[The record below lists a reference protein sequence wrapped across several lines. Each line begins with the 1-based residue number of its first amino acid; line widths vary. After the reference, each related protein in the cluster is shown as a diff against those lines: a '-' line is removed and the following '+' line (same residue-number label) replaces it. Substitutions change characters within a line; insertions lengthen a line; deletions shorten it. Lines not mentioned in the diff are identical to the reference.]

1 MTVAADDGS
10 DIARI
15 TVAIEATAA
24 PPNNPPVFSEGASA
38 TRSVSSSAPAGTS
51 IGLPVTATDADA
63 GTTLNYTLE
72 GADAA
77 SFGINAANGQLLTL
91 AGVTLDQSTY
101 TVTVVASDGTARA
114 RITVTIN
121 VVLNNPP
128 VFTEGAS
135 TTRSVSEDAAAG
147 VNIGSPVSATDTD
160 QGDTLTYA
168 LGGADA
174 GLVHYRSRQRP
185 DTDQCHP
192 GLRHEGQ
199 LHRRGYGH

>member
-1 MTVAADDGS
+1 MS
-10 DIARI
+10 R
-15 TVAIEATAA
+15 
-24 PPNNPPVFSEGASA
+24 
-38 TRSVSSSAPAGTS
+38 APAG
-51 IGLPVTATDADA
+51 
-63 GTTLNYTLE
+63 TLNYTLE

-91 AGVTLDQSTY
+91 AGVTLDRSTY
-101 TVTVVASDGTARA
+101 TVTVVASDGTASA

-147 VNIGSPVSATDTD
+147 VNIGSPVAATDTD

-174 GLVHYRSRQRP
+174 ARSHRSRQRP

-199 LHRRGYGH
+199 LHRRGYGHRHGPRQRLHYGDHQRHPGGGGGL